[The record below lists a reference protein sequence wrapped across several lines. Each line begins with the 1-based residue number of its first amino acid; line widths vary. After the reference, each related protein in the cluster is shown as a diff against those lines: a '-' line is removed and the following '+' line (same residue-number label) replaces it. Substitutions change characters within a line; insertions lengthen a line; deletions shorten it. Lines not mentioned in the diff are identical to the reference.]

1 MNLDISNHSTLTFL
15 KLSWADE
22 PLLVLL
28 LMKTV
33 GKLEKTGSKLGH
45 PVSWEKYRVSM
56 VHTIKARNELFLD
69 VSNSSTLTIFKL

>member
-1 MNLDISNHSTLTFL
+1 MDISNYSTLTFL

-28 LMKTV
+28 LIKTV
-33 GKLEKTGSKLGH
+33 GKLEKTGSMLGH
-45 PVSWEKYRVSM
+45 PVSREKYRVCM

-69 VSNSSTLTIFKL
+69 VTIQVH